1 MEGGRDRDQ
10 RKRGHLRRSGRLS
23 PADAGPSLSRRRSS
37 AEAVS
42 DDKGKRAK
50 SHVFLVAVKQRREAL
65 RVYAVLT
72 SAQDAALAIVA
83 AENAEGAA
91 VEAAGRLSKKLARPL
106 KLKPEVPH
114 PI

>member
-1 MEGGRDRDQ
+1 
-10 RKRGHLRRSGRLS
+10 
-23 PADAGPSLSRRRSS
+23 LSRRRPAPESTPDHKS
-37 AEAVS
+37 AP
-42 DDKGKRAK
+42 DNKGKRAK

-72 SAQDAALAIVA
+72 LTQDEALAIVA
-83 AENAEGAA
+83 SASAEGAA

>member
-1 MEGGRDRDQ
+1 
-10 RKRGHLRRSGRLS
+10 LSGRRPS
-23 PADAGPSLSRRRSS
+23 P
-37 AEAVS
+37 EAAP
-42 DDKGKRAK
+42 DDKGKRPK
-50 SHVFLVAVKQRREAL
+50 SHVYLVAVKQRREAL

-72 SAQDAALAIVA
+72 PTQDEALAIVA
-83 AENAEGAA
+83 AESGEDAA

>member
-1 MEGGRDRDQ
+1 M
-10 RKRGHLRRSGRLS
+10 
-23 PADAGPSLSRRRSS
+23 SRRRSS
-37 AEAVS
+37 SEAAPA
-42 DDKGKRAK
+42 DKGKRAK
-50 SHVFLVAVKQRREAL
+50 SQVFLVAVKQRREAL

-72 SAQDAALAIVA
+72 SAQDEALAIVA
-83 AENAEGAA
+83 AASAEGAA